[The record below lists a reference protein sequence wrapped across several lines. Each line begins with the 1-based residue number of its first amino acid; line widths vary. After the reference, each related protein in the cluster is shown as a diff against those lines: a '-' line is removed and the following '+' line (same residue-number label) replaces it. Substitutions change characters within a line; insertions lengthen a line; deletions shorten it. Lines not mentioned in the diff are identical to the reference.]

1 MFRISRRR
9 IKAMKDRFFA
19 KLAIGFAIVLVVFLF
34 RVAAAFYRS
43 PRFSSKAKLLSTIGI
58 VLALFGG
65 FVIYPEEAAF
75 RKAKRESADD
85 PWAFIS
91 FQNKYPLSSR
101 MGEVDDLMWP

>member
-1 MFRISRRR
+1 MMDRI
-9 IKAMKDRFFA
+9 FA
-19 KLAIGFAIVLVVFLF
+19 KLAIGLTIILVIFLF

-75 RKAKRESADD
+75 HKAKRESADD
-85 PWAFIS
+85 PWAFVSFSKQIS
-91 FQNKYPLSSR
+91 NLAPD
-101 MGEVDDLMWP
+101 G